1 LYEHDMRATLPIL
14 GRVPVTVLVGERDRL
29 ISPALGLELAA
40 QIPGA
45 ELVWVPGA
53 GHALLLERPDLVN
66 ESITALVARASAGQV
81 ARERSA

>member
-1 LYEHDMRATLPIL
+1 
-14 GRVPVTVLVGERDRL
+14 V
-29 ISPALGLELAA
+29 AA

-53 GHALLLERPDLVN
+53 GHALNLERPDLVN
-66 ESITALVARASAGQV
+66 ESITALVARASTGRV

>member
-1 LYEHDMRATLPIL
+1 
-14 GRVPVTVLVGERDRL
+14 VTVLVGERDRL
-29 ISPALGLELAA
+29 ITPALGLEVAA

-53 GHALLLERPDLVN
+53 GHALILERPDLVN
-66 ESITALVARASAGQV
+66 ESIAALVARASTSQV